1 MKDMEE
7 DSWVSNCFK
16 KFKSTTCVASMI
28 SCVEEAKAWFSSKC
42 QESKEKDVESQARYV
57 TIKQEFIGCYICL
70 EIAND

>member
-28 SCVEEAKAWFSSKC
+28 SCVEGAKAWFSLKC
-42 QESKEKDVESQARYV
+42 QESKDVESQARYV
-57 TIKQEFIGCYICL
+57 TINQNL
-70 EIAND
+70 IAVTSVLKL